1 MISIYQSQSSTTA
14 TTLPSCGIGRDRSDI
29 LNSSDLESVSGESSD
44 SRLSSG
50 SGGLDTDTT
59 SSSKFDV
66 DGVDSDESEGLAD
79 VDGGEHSSIGG
90 GFLSISLDLHSTGD
104 SAVSFTAGE
113 IGHMEESVVESGLD
127 VADTEVQLI
136 LVLVLRAGGSVV
148 DNLLFFDN
156 LWWHIL
162 DRKSVV

>member
-66 DGVDSDESEGLAD
+66 DGVDSDEGEGLAD
-79 VDGGEHSSIGG
+79 VDGGEHS
-90 GFLSISLDLHSTGD
+90 
-104 SAVSFTAGE
+104 
-113 IGHMEESVVESGLD
+113 
-127 VADTEVQLI
+127 
-136 LVLVLRAGGSVV
+136 
-148 DNLLFFDN
+148 
-156 LWWHIL
+156 
-162 DRKSVV
+162 

>member
-1 MISIYQSQSSTTA
+1 MHEKTSASTF
-14 TTLPSCGIGRDRSDI
+14 R
-29 LNSSDLESVSGESSD
+29 LEGAFTFYSAP
-44 SRLSSG
+44 
-50 SGGLDTDTT
+50 T
-59 SSSKFDV
+59 SSRSV
-66 DGVDSDESEGLAD
+66 LAAGLMSHNVALSCLKEILAPPLD
-79 VDGGEHSSIGG
+79 LLLKKVLTSIGG

-148 DNLLFFDN
+148 DNLVFFDN
-156 LWWHIL
+156 LWWL
-162 DRKSVV
+162 YDEQEGVRLNL